1 MRKQLAILAIAA
13 LLGVPF
19 AVNAETYMPSDDQIQ
34 PGMSEGDRVDTTE
47 ERDNSEII
55 KAEIVEIDGNRLITE
70 MESGDQ
76 LVFLVEG
83 SADTLNVGDELEL
96 KVDDQAKSAVIL
108 NVLPQD
114 KDRQS

>member
-1 MRKQLAILAIAA
+1 MRNQLVTLAIAA

-47 ERDNSEII
+47 VLDSSETM
-55 KAEIVEIDGNRLITE
+55 KAEIVEIEGNRLITE
-70 MESGDQ
+70 LQNGDQ
-76 LVFLVEG
+76 LVFLLEG
-83 SADTLNVGDELEL
+83 SPENLNVGDELEL

-108 NVLPQD
+108 NVLPKD
-114 KDRQS
+114 KERQS

>member
-1 MRKQLAILAIAA
+1 
-13 LLGVPF
+13 
-19 AVNAETYMPSDDQIQ
+19 
-34 PGMSEGDRVDTTE
+34 
-47 ERDNSEII
+47 
-55 KAEIVEIDGNRLITE
+55 

-108 NVLPQD
+108 NVFP
-114 KDRQS
+114 KDAGNES